1 MVCAATVPICTCP
14 FLDIAFPTVLLRR
27 SARLAANNPL
37 VPGMR
42 ATANAGILRAVI
54 STNACPQTGY
64 GAGVKGILMAV
75 NEELLKQVLE
85 QIRPN
90 LQADGGD
97 MAYVGVD
104 DEGVVS
110 LELLGHCAGCPMSQL
125 TLSMG
130 IERILKEHVPGVT
143 RVVAVNDLGGGDMAD
158 LFDEYTPF

>member
-1 MVCAATVPICTCP
+1 
-14 FLDIAFPTVLLRR
+14 
-27 SARLAANNPL
+27 
-37 VPGMR
+37 
-42 ATANAGILRAVI
+42 
-54 STNACPQTGY
+54 
-64 GAGVKGILMAV
+64 MAV

-97 MAYVGVD
+97 MSYVGVD

-143 RVVAVNDLGGGDMAD
+143 RVVAVNELGGEGGMGD
-158 LFDEYTPF
+158 LYDEYAPF